1 MAKHAV
7 EVGVAGPWS
16 LGTSRTFWERR
27 TPVGPAAPAGPDDA
41 LRTAFCADAD
51 WRNVDVEVTQHGDV
65 ARIVVSGDGDLD
77 AAAAQVC
84 RFLSLDVDGRGWPG
98 VVARDPVLGGVV
110 ARWPGLRPCGF
121 HSPYEAAVWAV
132 LSQRTGHPQA
142 IALRER
148 LIADHGD
155 AGAFPAPQRLVH
167 LDVELPWRKS
177 DYLRAVAAAALE
189 GLLDGARLRGLAP
202 DDAVRQVQE
211 VKGLGPFSAELVV
224 IRGANH
230 PDALPTQEPR
240 VRAEIAERYGPGRD
254 PAEVADGWR
263 PYRTWAAV
271 HLRVLRGERLAAPG
285 GRGHFTDPAR
295 ASQRAGAL

>member
-1 MAKHAV
+1 MAKHV
-7 EVGVAGPWS
+7 VDIEVIGPWS
-16 LGTSRTFWERR
+16 LETSRTFWEQCA
-27 TPVGPAAPAGPDDA
+27 PVAPAATAGPDGA
-41 LRTAFCADAD
+41 LRTAFCADSD
-51 WRNVDVEVTQHGDV
+51 WRRVDVEVTRGGGP
-65 ARIVVSGDGDLD
+65 ARIVVSGGGDLD
-77 AAAAQVC
+77 VAAAQVR

-98 VVARDPVLGGVV
+98 VVGRDPVLARVV

-132 LSQRTGHPQA
+132 LSQRMGQA
-142 IALRER
+142 RAAMLRDR

-155 AGAFPAPQRLVH
+155 AGAFPAPARLVR

-177 DYLRAVAAAALE
+177 EYLRAVASAALD
-189 GLLDGARLRGLAP
+189 GLLDGARLRGLDP
-202 DDAVRQVQE
+202 EEAVRQVQQ

-240 VRAEIAERYGPGRD
+240 VRAEIAARYGRG
-254 PAEVADGWR
+254 PAEVAEGWR

-271 HLRVLRGERLAAPG
+271 HLRVLRAMTA
-285 GRGHFTDPAR
+285 GRGPAR
-295 ASQRAGAL
+295 RVHRGSMSTIDEVCL